1 MHFVATTLNIARL
14 IYYPNV
20 EFELTAN
27 SLGAHIERFFGQ
39 CIIHKTV
46 YISCRHPFCA
56 KSKSSHEQPR
66 NFAEPA

>member
-27 SLGAHIERFFGQ
+27 SLGAHTEMQGKLILRTLSYL
-39 CIIHKTV
+39 TV
-46 YISCRHPFCA
+46 NSQND
-56 KSKSSHEQPR
+56 SL
-66 NFAEPA
+66 